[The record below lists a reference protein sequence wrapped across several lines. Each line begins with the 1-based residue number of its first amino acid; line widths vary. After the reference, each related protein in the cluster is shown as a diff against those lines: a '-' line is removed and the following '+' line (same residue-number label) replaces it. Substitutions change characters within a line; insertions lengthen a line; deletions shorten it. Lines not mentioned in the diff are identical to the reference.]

1 MQPVE
6 CDAGFVNVTAENI
19 FSFFC
24 QYVYVDILNFVYYL
38 HLLDIADIL
47 TERRSQDNFIVWF
60 LIIYLILYLSTIC
73 NIILLFVYL

>member
-6 CDAGFVNVTAENI
+6 YDAGFVNVTAENI

-47 TERRSQDNFIVWF
+47 
-60 LIIYLILYLSTIC
+60 
-73 NIILLFVYL
+73 IILSYDF

>member
-6 CDAGFVNVTAENI
+6 YDAGFVNVTAENI

-38 HLLDIADIL
+38 HLLDILLDHK
-47 TERRSQDNFIVWF
+47 
-60 LIIYLILYLSTIC
+60 
-73 NIILLFVYL
+73 IILSYDF

>member
-47 TERRSQDNFIVWF
+47 
-60 LIIYLILYLSTIC
+60 
-73 NIILLFVYL
+73 IILSYDF